1 MREPLKTTFNLYH
14 TERRNLWVRISY
26 LVQRKLTQLKWSGI
40 KHIEISRT
48 LGVPKT
54 RISEAYHRKYVNE
67 DLVRRMISHGYLS
80 SSDFFDGKR
89 KWTEHQAEAL
99 QILLSE
105 TGPGSARRAS

>member
-1 MREPLKTTFNLYH
+1 MKEPLKTTFNLYH
-14 TERRNLWVRISY
+14 TERRNLMFRVSY
-26 LVQRKLTQLKWSGI
+26 VVQQKLTQLKWSGI
-40 KHIEISRT
+40 RHVEIARK

-89 KWTEHQAEAL
+89 KWTDHQALSL
-99 QILLSE
+99 QILLLE
-105 TGPGSARRAS
+105 TDS